1 MIELQNVSFTYVNAD
16 ENTEADVYGV
26 VNGGMNTGESTA
38 GREQS
43 EGDGSKDCSHAAD
56 AVLKNVSL
64 HVEKG
69 ELVILTGTSGCG
81 KTTVLRIINGLIPRY
96 HHGRIEGCA
105 FINGKDISSKEI
117 YELSGTVG
125 TVFQNPRSQF
135 FNVDTTSEMA
145 FTCENL
151 GMPVE
156 EIKKRL
162 YATVGR
168 FKMEHLVDRNI
179 FKLSGGE
186 KQKVACA
193 SVDVTD
199 PEVILLDEPSANL
212 DYEATLQ
219 LRKIIEEW
227 KLCGK
232 TIIAVEHRLGYLW
245 QLADRLVVLENGGI
259 KSITGK
265 ESFGDYT
272 PERLASAG
280 LRTCLMESPFAVD
293 LPELL
298 PDDEYM
304 SLYDFNFSYRRG
316 IFRKAREYRSFSYGG
331 LKIALNRITA
341 VVGRNGAGKT
351 TFLNC
356 LCGLNKKCP
365 GTVEIAGRRL
375 STGERSERF
384 FMVMQDVNHQL
395 FAESVLNELELCF
408 AASNTAEE
416 DKKRIITG
424 VLKQLDLYS
433 LRHAHP
439 MSLSGGQK
447 QRVAIAC
454 ALCSGKD
461 FLLFDEPTSG
471 LDYFHMKEVAG
482 LFQSLKELG
491 KTIIVVT
498 HDSELIRCC
507 CDHKI
512 VIGEGK

>member
-1 MIELQNVSFTYVNAD
+1 
-16 ENTEADVYGV
+16 
-26 VNGGMNTGESTA
+26 
-38 GREQS
+38 
-43 EGDGSKDCSHAAD
+43 
-56 AVLKNVSL
+56 
-64 HVEKG
+64 
-69 ELVILTGTSGCG
+69 
-81 KTTVLRIINGLIPRY
+81 
-96 HHGRIEGCA
+96 
-105 FINGKDISSKEI
+105 
-117 YELSGTVG
+117 
-125 TVFQNPRSQF
+125 
-135 FNVDTTSEMA
+135 
-145 FTCENL
+145 
-151 GMPVE
+151 
-156 EIKKRL
+156 
-162 YATVGR
+162 
-168 FKMEHLVDRNI
+168 
-179 FKLSGGE
+179 
-186 KQKVACA
+186 
-193 SVDVTD
+193 
-199 PEVILLDEPSANL
+199 
-212 DYEATLQ
+212 
-219 LRKIIEEW
+219 
-227 KLCGK
+227 
-232 TIIAVEHRLGYLW
+232 
-245 QLADRLVVLENGGI
+245 
-259 KSITGK
+259 
-265 ESFGDYT
+265 
-272 PERLASAG
+272 
-280 LRTCLMESPFAVD
+280 MESPFAVD

-375 STGERSERF
+375 SAGERSERF

-471 LDYFHMKEVAG
+471 LDYFHMKE
-482 LFQSLKELG
+482 LG

-507 CDHKI
+507 CDRKI

>member
-56 AVLKNVSL
+56 AVLRNVSL

-293 LPELL
+293 LPEL
-298 PDDEYM
+298 
-304 SLYDFNFSYRRG
+304 
-316 IFRKAREYRSFSYGG
+316 YGG

-375 STGERSERF
+375 SAGERSERF

-507 CDHKI
+507 CDRKI
-512 VIGEGK
+512 VIGEDK